1 MQRDREKPF
10 TYAYLPGTHLLQ
22 TLTKPNN
29 MTLTQSY
36 EPQRDL
42 LTGMCKISKNLR
54 IAPVG
59 NRTGHKYGELPH
71 YHRRGID
78 KSGSSIQGQGIG
90 RHRPW
95 ETKATDRSFLDRF

>member
-1 MQRDREKPF
+1 MEI
-10 TYAYLPGTHLLQ
+10 
-22 TLTKPNN
+22 
-29 MTLTQSY
+29 
-36 EPQRDL
+36 
-42 LTGMCKISKNLR
+42 KISKNLR